1 MSMCRRTYLLQMAQA
16 EQNQIYSLG
25 YGLANS
31 LIIDRLNQEN
41 RALFEHLRQA
51 DCWVVEMGTGDVKL
65 HFMLEAMQVES
76 SPKTTPLMTV
86 LTPLLLLRFLI
97 RPSPLTSC
105 RWPRFTPLT
114 PCF

>member
-1 MSMCRRTYLLQMAQA
+1 MAQA

-51 DCWVVEMGTGDVKL
+51 DCWVVEMGTSDVKL
-65 HFMLEAMQVES
+65 HFMLEAMQVELYPQA
-76 SPKTTPLMTV
+76 SPQMT
-86 LTPLLLLRFLI
+86 LLIYCLLRCLI

-105 RWPRFTPLT
+105 LWPRFTLPI
-114 PCF
+114 PFF